1 MADTEDYEEGGAA
14 GLHHTTHE
22 NGGSDEVTVEGL
34 SGTLADPQTPAA
46 HKTSHQDGGTDAL
59 SVTGLSGLLAT
70 AQTPAA
76 HKTSHQNGGADA
88 LSVAGLSGVLA
99 SEQYS
104 TWAAVSGK
112 PSTFDPAAHKTSH
125 QDGGTDEISVKDLS
139 GLLADDQ
146 HVLDTEV
153 VTAAQTIKLDDFAA
167 PDDNTDLDVSTS
179 KHGLMKKLPGGTA
192 NFYRADGNF
201 AAPAGGD
208 IGEGH
213 ICILPWNFSAI
224 IQGTWALV
232 ITASQA
238 LGFYIGNTAGQND
251 ELNYKVYLAAGTYTL
266 DLFGVLNS
274 NNGIATITID
284 GVSQG
289 TIDLYG
295 TLTYNT
301 KGSLANIVVS
311 TAGLKTLGIKI
322 ATHNAS
328 SSSPYYYFLF
338 TQIALYRTA

>member
-46 HKTSHQDGGTDAL
+46 HKTSHQDGGSDEI
-59 SVTGLSGLLAT
+59 
-70 AQTPAA
+70 
-76 HKTSHQNGGADA
+76 
-88 LSVAGLSGVLA
+88 SVAGLSGTLA
-99 SEQYS
+99 DAQ
-104 TWAAVSGK
+104 T
-112 PSTFDPAAHKTSH
+112 PAAHKTSH

-153 VTAAQTIKLDDFAA
+153 IAAAQTIKLDDLTA
-167 PDDNTDLDVSTS
+167 PDDNTDLDASTS
-179 KHGLMKKLPGGTA
+179 KHGLMKKFPGGTA
-192 NFYRADGNF
+192 NFLRADGTF

-208 IGEGH
+208 VGEGH
-213 ICILPWNFSAI
+213 ICILPWNYSAI
-224 IQGTWALV
+224 IQGTWAL
-232 ITASQA
+232 IISTLQA
-238 LGFYIGNTAGQND
+238 LCCYVGNQSVQND
-251 ELNYKVYLAAGTYTL
+251 EINYKVFLAAGTYTL
-266 DLFGVLNS
+266 DILGVLNT
-274 NNGIATITID
+274 NNGIATITLD

-295 TLTYNT
+295 SLTYNA
-301 KGSLANIVVS
+301 KASIANIVVS
-311 TAGLKTLGIKI
+311 ASGLKTLGLKI

-328 SSSPYYYFLF
+328 AQTPYYYFLF
-338 TQIALYRTA
+338 TQMALYRTA